1 MPDSQGW
8 LQRGRAVFV
17 GMAWMLVGIA
27 AASVAPAAPA
37 QPTIADPQ
45 VSYTAAL
52 QAAVLARWQVP
63 ASVRAGDMCAIKL
76 TLLPGGEVLSATVQ
90 PGCEFDVPGREALLA
105 AVRQASPLP
114 YRGHESVFR
123 RETVVRFVR
132 PVASAPVAP
141 IKPPTQFQEHLLQVR
156 AIEAQPFDD
165 EARCR
170 AYPDLPGNEWPEG
183 AGKARCLLLRAP
195 ILSLD
200 DIETLLG
207 TSKGAADLDR
217 RFRALMQ
224 AHYEDPAQREQ
235 IFIAY
240 SIFNADPKSE
250 RVARRWLE
258 QSPGSA
264 FARMALGDVYARQ
277 GWKARGTKWASETPD
292 AQIERMGVLFQR
304 AVPLLAEALQKEARL
319 SPACEQLAAIGR
331 MSSEQLQRWAT
342 GECLKVDA
350 HSYFVLEEVMTQAE
364 PRWGGSP
371 DAMRAAAALIAARAQ
386 QSPALLTLTA
396 VPIGYEA
403 DLADDWS
410 EIVPDTVAASLK
422 APNAGYMARAGRGM
436 YAQGDRW
443 RGLAYVS
450 QALRFHPADEDEL
463 ALRAEILLELDDAE
477 WALRD
482 AQRAAAVS
490 PSDGRRQYLLARV
503 TRRALGEHAARAPL
517 LRAMEDADMRE
528 RAYELYCLTYS
539 MSGEL
544 AGAEACTQS
553 LVGEFPRNAEGW
565 RMMAW
570 VRGVQDDPAQA
581 IAVEHFLK
589 YQDIDRW
596 PHHARDLERYRR
608 SKGTQP

>member
-1 MPDSQGW
+1 MTGSQGW
-8 LQRGRAVFV
+8 LRRGCAGFV
-17 GMAWMLVGIA
+17 GMAWVLAGIA
-27 AASVAPAAPA
+27 AASAVPVAQAP
-37 QPTIADPQ
+37 PTIKDPQ

-76 TLLPGGEVLSATVQ
+76 TLLPGGEVFSATVQ
-90 PGCEFDVPGREALLA
+90 PGCEFDVQGREALLA

-114 YRGHESVFR
+114 YRGHEAVFQ

-132 PVASAPVAP
+132 PVAPAPIAP
-141 IKPPTQFQEHLLQVR
+141 IKPPAQFQEHLLQVR
-156 AIEAQPFDD
+156 AIEAQPLDE

-170 AYPDLPGNEWPEG
+170 AYPDLPGSEWPEG

-200 DIETLLG
+200 DIDTQLG

-224 AHYEDPAQREQ
+224 AHYDDPAQREQ

-240 SIFNADPKSE
+240 SIFDADPKAE

-264 FARMALGDVYARQ
+264 FARMALGDAYARQ
-277 GWKARGTKWASETPD
+277 GWKARGTQWASETPD
-292 AQIERMGVLFQR
+292 AQMERMGSLFQR
-304 AVPLLAEALQKEARL
+304 AVPLLAEALEKEARL

-331 MSSEQLQRWAT
+331 MSSDQLQRWAM

-350 HSYFVLEEVMTQAE
+350 QSFFVLEEVMTQAE
-364 PRWGGSP
+364 PRWGGSA

-386 QSPALLTLTA
+386 QSPVLLTLTA

-403 DLADDWS
+403 DMADDWS

-450 QALRFHPADEDEL
+450 QALRFHPGDDDEL
-463 ALRAEILLELDDAE
+463 ALRAEILLELGDAE

-482 AQRAAAVS
+482 AQRAAAVAPAS
-490 PSDGRRQYLLARV
+490 GRRHYLLARV
-503 TRRALGEHAARAPL
+503 ARRALGEREARAPL
-517 LRAMEDADMRE
+517 LQAMEDADTRE
-528 RAYELYCLTYS
+528 RAYELYCQTYS
-539 MSGEL
+539 MLGEL
-544 AGAEACTQS
+544 AAAEACTQA
-553 LVGEFPRNAEGW
+553 LVAEFPRNAEGW

-581 IAVEHFLK
+581 LAVEQFMK
-589 YQDIDRW
+589 YQDLDRW

-608 SKGTQP
+608 LKSAQP